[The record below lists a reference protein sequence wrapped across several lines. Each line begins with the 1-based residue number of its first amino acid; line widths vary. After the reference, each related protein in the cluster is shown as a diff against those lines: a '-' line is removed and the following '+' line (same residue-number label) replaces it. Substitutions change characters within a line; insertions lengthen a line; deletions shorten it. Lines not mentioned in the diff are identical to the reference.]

1 METFPS
7 LLQQHA
13 TQSGT
18 RTALRMK
25 KHGIW
30 KSYTWAQV
38 YSEVQKLACGFA
50 ATGLKPGDKV
60 AVVGNN
66 VPPLYFSILAAQS
79 LGAVPVPIH
88 ADSSTNELKQL
99 IQDCEARFAVLQ
111 DQQQVDA
118 IYKVIAEL
126 PMLAEVVYFN
136 VRGMQEYDHTHLK
149 SYIEFEERGEKFAN
163 EHPGFMSDVA
173 SRITPETDAFVLYTS
188 GTSGKARGAVL
199 SHSNFLATAQVFADK
214 EGITDQEEVYAYLP
228 LCYASTMFF
237 VYSLWMAKGYT
248 INCPESNETILN
260 DLREVGPTMF
270 YAPPHFYRYI
280 HAQINSRAENTT
292 SYLRSRL
299 LKTYMA
305 KLSAEGRSWLG
316 DKLVFDQIK
325 DQYGLSHIKHAYVGG
340 DVLSEEVFKFYV
352 SLGINLKATYGSAES
367 AGCISV
373 QSSSDLSAEH
383 SESMVGAPLPG
394 IEVKVSDDQE
404 IMFRGTNAFKGYY
417 NDEAQ
422 TNAVIKPD
430 GWVNSGDIGEI
441 IDGHIH
447 VIERMDSIGKFTSGV
462 EFLPKQ
468 IENALKS
475 SPYVKDA
482 IVFGDNRDYMAAIIV
497 INSDIVGAW
506 AEMNGVHFTGVRELI
521 GKNEVIELIHTE
533 IKDINSNM
541 SHVGGEACPPIKRF
555 TILHRDFNVASGE
568 ITRSYK
574 IKRKALASTNK
585 EIVDSLFGESDK
597 YQVTD
602 SNGDV
607 YAELRLITT

>member
-1 METFPS
+1 METFIS
-7 LLQQHA
+7 LLLHHA
-13 TQSGT
+13 TQSGNS
-18 RTALRMK
+18 TAIRMK

-30 KSYTWAQV
+30 KSYSWAQV
-38 YSEVQKLACGFA
+38 ASEVQKLACGFA

-60 AVVGNN
+60 AIIGNN

-79 LGAVPVPIH
+79 LGAVPVPMH
-88 ADSSTNELKQL
+88 ADSSTNELKEL
-99 IQDCEARFAVLQ
+99 MQDCEARFAVLQ

-118 IYKVIAEL
+118 LYKVIGEL
-126 PMLAEVVYFN
+126 PMLEEVVYFN
-136 VRGMQEYDHTHLK
+136 DRGMHEYDHTHLK
-149 SYIEFEERGEKFAN
+149 SYIEFEQLGDKFAK
-163 EHPGFMSDVA
+163 EHPGFMSEVA
-173 SRITPETDAFVLYTS
+173 SRIRPESDAFIIYTS
-188 GTSGKARGAVL
+188 GASGKARGAVL
-199 SHSNFLATAQVFADK
+199 SHSNFLASAQVFANK

-228 LCYASTMFF
+228 LCFASTIFF

-260 DLREVGPTMF
+260 DMREVGPTMF

-280 HAQINSRAENTT
+280 HAQINSKAENTK

-316 DKLVFDQIK
+316 DKLVYDQIK
-325 DQYGLSHIKHAYVGG
+325 DLYGLSHIKHAYVGG

-352 SLGINLKATYGSAES
+352 AIGINLKATYGSAES

-394 IEVKVSDDQE
+394 IEVKISSDQS
-404 IMFRGTNAFKGYY
+404 IMFKGTCAFKGYY
-417 NDEAQ
+417 NDEALI
-422 TNAVIKPD
+422 NAVISPD
-430 GWVNSGDIGEI
+430 GWVNSGDIGEV

-447 VIERMDSIGKFTSGV
+447 VKERKDSIGKFASGA

-475 SPYVKDA
+475 SPYIKDV

-506 AEMNGVHFTGVRELI
+506 AEMNGVQFTGLRELI
-521 GKNEVIELIHTE
+521 SKTKVIDLIHAE
-533 IKDINSNM
+533 VKDINSNM
-541 SHVGGEACPPIKRF
+541 SHVGGDACPPIKRF
-555 TILHRDFNVASGE
+555 TILHRDFKVADGE

-574 IKRKALASTNK
+574 IKRKALASSNK
-585 EIVDSLFGESDK
+585 EIIDSLFGESEK

-607 YAELRLITT
+607 YTELRLITA